1 MSTDSS
7 TTPSKTRSQFLRVA
21 EALFVQHKEP
31 MTAKQLID
39 RALAQGMLESAGK
52 TPWQT
57 MKAKLSVDIRRQG
70 NASPFVRTAPG
81 RFYLRQLMDT
91 EDEIF
96 EARPLTPPAASED
109 VLVFPSAA
117 LDSAG
122 RFQGITNDWQP
133 LMEPLLG
140 PAARHM
146 DRLQAE
152 QVDDFKQV
160 LTYIMVTRGSEVA
173 CFERGAYNRVEE
185 SLRGLSCVGFGGHV
199 QLGDHDL
206 TSSSDY
212 GLLRSAARELS
223 EELYLPPADAK
234 RVEALEGLKIIGALN
249 DDSSVLGRRH
259 FAYVLT
265 YEVTDSSDWDSLQ
278 RGEKSI
284 NQLRWIDT
292 TSPDLPL
299 ERFEYWSQLCLR
311 TYFRDAV
318 QGRPSYLI
326 RRRKP
331 LQPPHLLCVV
341 GEIGSGKTQITTQL
355 RSEFGY
361 VEINSGAVLAEL
373 LQRPALT
380 PEHEDE
386 REDFQAE
393 AQAFIAT
400 NDGPRRLAIAIWEK
414 ANQYDNGRVLID
426 GIRQKATL
434 TQLRNTA
441 SDRRIGML
449 YIYTPPD
456 VAFEFYKSRRGS
468 DTSIHEFI
476 AVREAPVEAEVA
488 SLLGEADGVVYNW
501 AGISGFREVS
511 RALMKD
517 LDVTRIAS

>member
-1 MSTDSS
+1 
-7 TTPSKTRSQFLRVA
+7 
-21 EALFVQHKEP
+21 

-57 MKAKLSVDIRRQG
+57 MKAKLSVDIRRRG
-70 NASPFVRTAPG
+70 NESLFVRTAPG
-81 RFYLRQLMDT
+81 RFYLRRLMGT

-96 EARPLTPPAASED
+96 EAPPLTPPVARED
-109 VLVFPSAA
+109 VLVFPSTA
-117 LDSAG
+117 LDLAG
-122 RFQGITNDWQP
+122 RFQGITDDWKP

-140 PAARHM
+140 TTARHM
-146 DRLQAE
+146 DRLRAE
-152 QVDDFKQV
+152 QVNDYKQV

-173 CFERGAYNRVEE
+173 CFERGAYNRVED

-223 EELYLPPADAK
+223 EELYLPPTDAK
-234 RVEALEGLKIIGALN
+234 RVEALEGLQIVGALN
-249 DDSSVLGRRH
+249 DDSSALGRRH
-259 FAYVLT
+259 FAFVLT
-265 YEVTDSSDWDSLQ
+265 YEVTDSTAWDELQ

-284 NQLRWIDT
+284 NRLRWIDT
-292 TSPDLPL
+292 NSPDLPL

-318 QGRPSYLI
+318 EGRPSYLI

-341 GEIGSGKTQITTQL
+341 GEIGSGKTQITSQL
-355 RSEFGY
+355 RKEFGY

-373 LQRPALT
+373 LDRPALT
-380 PEHEDE
+380 PDHEDE

-393 AQAFIAT
+393 ALVFINT
-400 NDGPRRLAIAIWEK
+400 EDGPRRLAVAIWDK
-414 ANQYDNGRVLID
+414 VSQHDNGRVLID

-434 TQLRNTA
+434 TQLRDTA
-441 SDRRIGML
+441 ADSRIGVL
-449 YIYTPPD
+449 YIHTPPD

-468 DTSIHEFI
+468 DTSIHDFI

-488 SLLGEADGVVYNW
+488 SLLGDADGVVYNW
-501 AGISGFREVS
+501 AGITGFREIS
-511 RALMKD
+511 RSLMKD
-517 LDVTRIAS
+517 LEVTRSARPEETEPA